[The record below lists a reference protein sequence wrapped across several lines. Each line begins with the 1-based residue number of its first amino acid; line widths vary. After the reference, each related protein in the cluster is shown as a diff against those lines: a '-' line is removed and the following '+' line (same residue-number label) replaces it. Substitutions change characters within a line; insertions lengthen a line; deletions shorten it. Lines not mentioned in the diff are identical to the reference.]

1 MSKKKNPIQH
11 DPALLALIKSAQ
23 NGDQI
28 AFEELLARYTPLI
41 SSMTQRCA
49 QGVLSKFELEDMRQ
63 EAVFSF
69 FKALKHFDT
78 AQQNVD
84 FGLYAKHCIR
94 NCLVSHWRKQK
105 RREPLYLVE
114 DEEIFELAEDTESN
128 PVAHVVEEESYEA
141 LSRLIHSSL
150 SEYENR
156 IWWMYLSGR
165 TAREIAESLKKDE
178 KSVQNAI
185 YRIRRKLR
193 EIIPYQS

>member
-1 MSKKKNPIQH
+1 MSEKKNPIQH

-28 AFEELLARYTPLI
+28 AFEELLTRYTPLI

-49 QGVLSKFELEDMRQ
+49 QDTLPNLEVEDLRQ
-63 EAVFSF
+63 EAVLGF
-69 FKALKHFDT
+69 FNALKHFDT

-84 FGLYAKHCIR
+84 FGLYAKHCVR
-94 NCLVSHWRKQK
+94 NRLVSHWRTQK
-105 RREPLYLVE
+105 RREPLYLVDDE
-114 DEEIFELAEDTESN
+114 DVLDLAEDTESN
-128 PVAHVVEEESYEA
+128 PVVHVVQEESYQA

-165 TAREIAESLKKDE
+165 TAKEIAESLKKDE